1 MPEPRQQGKDMSRRS
16 EHKSE
21 SQPDTTFTRAWS
33 VRVARSDVPETGR
46 HFDLLADEHARTAIA
61 KLAGVIDVPRLEAS
75 FDVTRHGRDGLHVVG
90 EVSATVGQICGV
102 TLEPIENKID
112 EAIDLLFEP
121 AAADRGGIA
130 EPGEVRVSLDDAPEP
145 LIGGRVDLGALASE
159 FFVLGIDPYP
169 RKSGTVFEVPGRTHD
184 QARPFEALAAL
195 KGKAREG
202 ESR

>member
-1 MPEPRQQGKDMSRRS
+1 MRERRQAGP
-16 EHKSE
+16 HGAVH
-21 SQPDTTFTRAWS
+21 AW
-33 VRVARSDVPETGR
+33 RVPVAQADVPETGV
-46 HFDLLADEHARTAIA
+46 HFDLVAGERVRAELAE
-61 KLAGVIDVPRLEAS
+61 LAGLSSLPHLTAT
-75 FDVTRHGRDGLHVVG
+75 FDVKRHGRSGLHVVG
-90 EVSATVGQICGV
+90 RVSATVGQICGV

-130 EPGEVRVSLDDAPEP
+130 EPREVHVSLDDAPEM

-195 KGKAREG
+195 KGKGREG
-202 ESR
+202 EDR

>member
-46 HFDLLADEHARTAIA
+46 HFDLLVDEHARTAIA

-102 TLEPIENKID
+102 TLEPMENKID
-112 EAIDLLFEP
+112 EPVDLVFLPAPAGAPAEQGEIEVPVEDEP
-121 AAADRGGIA
+121 EIL
-130 EPGEVRVSLDDAPEP
+130 VNDA
-145 LIGGRVDLGALASE
+145 VDLGAIATE
-159 FFVLGIDPYP
+159 FVVLGVDPYP
-169 RKSGTVFEVPGRTHD
+169 RKAGVVFETPAGGDDSVH
-184 QARPFEALAAL
+184 PFAVLSAL
-195 KGKAREG
+195 KGKKAHGEG
-202 ESR
+202 

>member
-1 MPEPRQQGKDMSRRS
+1 MRERRQAGP
-16 EHKSE
+16 HAAVH
-21 SQPDTTFTRAWS
+21 AW
-33 VRVARSDVPETGR
+33 RVPVAEADVPETGL
-46 HFDLLADEHARTAIA
+46 HFDLVADERVRAE
-61 KLAGVIDVPRLEAS
+61 LAGLAGLSNLPHLTAT
-75 FDVTRHGRDGLHVVG
+75 FDVKRHGRSGLHVVG
-90 EVSATVGQICGV
+90 RVSATVGQICGV

-130 EPGEVRVSLDDAPEP
+130 EPREVHVSLDDAREP
-145 LIGGRVDLGALASE
+145 LIAGRVDLGALASE

-169 RKSGTVFEVPGRTHD
+169 RKSGTVFEAPGRNHD